1 MQSIFLSCVF
11 FPFWTQLENSTT
23 KGEEKKNHVTNSTT
37 KDKWKHLL
45 KSSSLWPLLRTVIFC
60 IFGYRAGTC
69 WRSIAMLF
77 YFILIL
83 FYFFEIYQMRTIFFH
98 PKKSF
103 LYVSKKSYFIFFRS
117 KEFKNSPPPTTPT
130 KIIFKIIFG
139 VNTTCTR
146 HYFKPDWL

>member
-45 KSSSLWPLLRTVIFC
+45 KSSSLWPLLRTVFFC

-103 LYVSKKSYFIFFRS
+103 LYVSKKSYIFFLGQ
-117 KEFKNSPPPTTPT
+117 KNSKIRLHQPPQA
-130 KIIFKIIFG
+130 KLFFK
-139 VNTTCTR
+139 
-146 HYFKPDWL
+146 